1 MQVVN
6 IEDALHKSPFT
17 PFDIHVDGRTIRVR
31 HSDFMLFNKS
41 KRTAVVVEGERFHI
55 IDVDQ
60 ISSLSFAGS

>member
-17 PFDIHVDGRTIRVR
+17 PFDLHVDGRTIRVR
-31 HSDFMLFNKS
+31 HSDFMLFNRS
-41 KRTAVVVEGERFHI
+41 KRTAVVAEGERFHI

-60 ISSLSFAGS
+60 ISSLSFANS